1 MSFVHLHCHSEYS
14 LLDGAN
20 RIDDLIKRAQHFEM
34 PALAITDHGNMHA
47 AWEFQEKARKAG
59 VKPILGMEAYVA
71 PGDRRQRGRP
81 APGVKPYYHLV
92 LLARDLVGYRNLV
105 KLTSLGYTEG
115 FYTKPRID
123 RELLAAHS
131 EGLIVSSACLA
142 GEVAGHL
149 MDDRLEQAREAAA
162 WYAELFKGRYYL
174 EVQAHTSEGQAT
186 LNAKILSLGDDL
198 GLPVIATN
206 DAHFLKHEDHDA
218 HDVLLCIGLGKDRHD
233 RDRMKYDD
241 GLYFKSADEI
251 RPFFPGREDVLTNT
265 LAIADAVGVQFAKKY
280 YVPSFP
286 LPAGVETENDLLV
299 QLATAGAKE
308 RYGDPL
314 PQAVQER
321 LDYELGVITKTGYA
335 GYFLITAD
343 FIKAARDRGIP
354 VGPGRG
360 SAAGSLVAYATR
372 ITDVCPLEFDL
383 LFERFLNPE
392 RVSMPDVDVDF
403 CFERRGEV
411 IEYVRQKY
419 GKDSVGQIVTFG
431 TMKSRAAIKD
441 VGRTLGFTPAETD
454 ALAKLIPNAPN
465 HSLTV
470 KEAIEQVPEVKS
482 FYQNDERYRQLLD
495 FAVKL
500 EGLSRHTGVHAA
512 GVVIAPGPLDD
523 FVPICT
529 QATKGSGSDGD
540 ERVIVTQYDMT
551 ALEKA
556 GMLKMD
562 FLGLTTLTVISDTLR
577 NIKERH
583 GIEVTLEE
591 RGFTDEK
598 TYQVLRAGRT
608 GGVFQFESPLATD
621 VLKRM
626 RCDRFDDLVASNAL
640 LRPGPLDAGMH
651 NVYIRRKRG
660 EEPTVYALPEL
671 EPILS
676 NTYGVITYQ
685 EQVMRIA
692 QVLAGISLAEA
703 DVLRKAVGKK
713 DAELIKKELGTF
725 TEKAVAKGYDPKII
739 DELAGQI
746 ETFGRYGFN
755 KCLVGDTEIY
765 DAASGRLVRIA
776 DVFEGRATLG
786 AVATCDVDTLRL
798 GEGRVVDVVDN
809 GIKPVF
815 RLRTESGRE
824 IVATVNHPF
833 LMIDGWRLLDSIT
846 ICEHLAC
853 PSTLPVTGSRVEWP
867 AHEVIALG
875 HLLAEG
881 NLGHPSGVYYDN
893 QDEASV
899 ADFIAAAEQF
909 ANVRCTRTTHKG
921 TASIYTGRIDRT
933 ASNGIFAWARSLD
946 LLGKV
951 ATNKEI
957 PAAAFDLSNAHLG
970 LLLGRMWDGDGH
982 VNAGDRSTYFATS
995 SKRLAHQVQHVLLRL
1010 GILGR
1015 IRQVEFSDRG
1025 GQKTGY
1031 QVFVTGAENL
1041 RPFVELIGMHLVAP
1055 AKRAAMAAM
1064 PLTAEPGPSKDRV
1077 PVGPV
1082 RALARAARASRGET
1096 WEQVE
1101 VGADVSARDLY
1112 PVGTNPAKIGFTRG
1126 VVNRL
1131 AQYFDDAA
1139 LQRLGSSDVLWDRV
1153 VSIEPAGEER
1163 TYDLEIADTHNFV
1176 ANDLVVHNSHSV
1188 AYSVVAYH
1196 TAYLKTHYP
1205 AEFMAALLSS
1215 NIGKTEEIIKYI
1227 AEAREMGLEVLAPDV
1242 NESGWRFTVVGDRRI
1257 RFGLGAIRNVGRGAI
1272 DSLLAARAD
1281 GPFASLYDLCA
1292 RIDLRLCN
1300 KRVFEALIAAGACD
1314 ALGGHRAQLVAA
1326 LDAAISEAALQQ
1338 EEAERG
1344 QGSLFGD
1351 LMAEPEATGNNERSG
1366 APTLPSVPTWT
1377 ESERLQREKEL
1388 LGFYISGHPLEPYRT
1403 ECELFATHTVS
1414 QLGTWTGDKVTIG
1427 VVVTAIRKQ
1436 ISKRSGA
1443 EFARLTVEDFSGS
1456 SEVLVFPEAWGVIAE
1471 RVRPDVPL
1479 LLAGGYS
1486 RKDQD
1491 VESATFIVDTVTR
1504 FAEVRASGEVAVAI
1518 DLAPGLDLPPAIMDD
1533 VRARVEAHEGSA
1545 PLELR
1550 WRDGDGKPVRFRSKS
1565 LTVTASPAILSD
1577 LRALLGADRVRL
1589 VRTGG

>member
-71 PGDRRQRGRP
+71 PGDRRTRGRP

-92 LLARDLVGYRNLV
+92 LLARDITGYRNLV

-123 RELLAAHS
+123 RELLAQYS

-142 GEVAGHL
+142 GEVASHL

-162 WYAELFKGRYYL
+162 WYAELFKDRYYL
-174 EVQAHTSEGQAT
+174 EVQAHTSEGQAA
-186 LNAKILSLGDDL
+186 LNAKVLGLADDL
-198 GLPVIATN
+198 GLPVVATN

-218 HDVLLCIGLGKDRHD
+218 HDVLLCIGLGKDRND

-251 RPFFPGREDVLTNT
+251 RPFFPGRDDVLTNT
-265 LAIADAVGVQFAKKY
+265 LAIADSVDVQFAKKY

-286 LPAGVETENDLLV
+286 LPPGVDTENDLLV
-299 QLATAGAKE
+299 QLATDGAKA

-314 PQAVQER
+314 PAQVQER

-343 FIKAARDRGIP
+343 FIKAARDLGIP

-441 VGRTLGFTPAETD
+441 VGRTLGFTPGETD

-465 HSLTV
+465 NSLTV
-470 KEAIEQVPEVKS
+470 AEAVEQVPEVKQ
-482 FYQNDERYRQLLD
+482 FYQTDPRYRQLLD
-495 FAVKL
+495 FAIKL

-512 GVVIAPGPLDD
+512 GVVIAPGPLDE

-529 QATKGSGSDGD
+529 QASKGAGGDGD

-562 FLGLTTLTVISDTLR
+562 FLGLTTLTVITDTLK
-577 NIKERH
+577 NIKERS
-583 GIEVTLEE
+583 GKEVVLEE
-591 RGFTDEK
+591 RGFSDAE
-598 TYQVLRAGRT
+598 TYRVLRAGRT

-713 DAELIKKELGTF
+713 DAELIKKELGKF
-725 TEKAVAKGYDPKII
+725 TEKSIARGYDPKII
-739 DELAGQI
+739 EELAGQI

-755 KCLVGDTEIY
+755 K
-765 DAASGRLVRIA
+765 
-776 DVFEGRATLG
+776 
-786 AVATCDVDTLRL
+786 
-798 GEGRVVDVVDN
+798 
-809 GIKPVF
+809 
-815 RLRTESGRE
+815 
-824 IVATVNHPF
+824 
-833 LMIDGWRLLDSIT
+833 
-846 ICEHLAC
+846 
-853 PSTLPVTGSRVEWP
+853 
-867 AHEVIALG
+867 
-875 HLLAEG
+875 
-881 NLGHPSGVYYDN
+881 
-893 QDEASV
+893 
-899 ADFIAAAEQF
+899 
-909 ANVRCTRTTHKG
+909 
-921 TASIYTGRIDRT
+921 
-933 ASNGIFAWARSLD
+933 
-946 LLGKV
+946 
-951 ATNKEI
+951 
-957 PAAAFDLSNAHLG
+957 
-970 LLLGRMWDGDGH
+970 
-982 VNAGDRSTYFATS
+982 
-995 SKRLAHQVQHVLLRL
+995 
-1010 GILGR
+1010 
-1015 IRQVEFSDRG
+1015 
-1025 GQKTGY
+1025 
-1031 QVFVTGAENL
+1031 
-1041 RPFVELIGMHLVAP
+1041 
-1055 AKRAAMAAM
+1055 
-1064 PLTAEPGPSKDRV
+1064 
-1077 PVGPV
+1077 
-1082 RALARAARASRGET
+1082 
-1096 WEQVE
+1096 
-1101 VGADVSARDLY
+1101 
-1112 PVGTNPAKIGFTRG
+1112 
-1126 VVNRL
+1126 
-1131 AQYFDDAA
+1131 
-1139 LQRLGSSDVLWDRV
+1139 
-1153 VSIEPAGEER
+1153 
-1163 TYDLEIADTHNFV
+1163 
-1176 ANDLVVHNSHSV
+1176 SHSV

-1215 NIGKTEEIIKYI
+1215 NIGKTEEVIKYI

-1242 NESGWRFTVVGDRRI
+1242 NESGWRFTVVGDTRI

-1272 DSLLAARAD
+1272 DSLLEARAD
-1281 GPFASLYDLCA
+1281 GPFTSLFDLCA
-1292 RIDLRLCN
+1292 RVDLRVFN

-1314 ALGGHRAQLVAA
+1314 GLGGHRAQLLAA
-1326 LDAAISEAALQQ
+1326 LDTAISEAALQQ
-1338 EEAERG
+1338 EEAEKG

-1351 LMAEPEATGNNERSG
+1351 LLGGPVDTADSG
-1366 APTLPSVPTWT
+1366 KKTTAPSLPNTPAWS

-1388 LGFYISGHPLEPYRT
+1388 LGFYISGHPLEKYRT

-1414 QLGTWTGDKVTIG
+1414 QLGTWVSEPVTIG
-1427 VVVTAIRKQ
+1427 VVVTAIKRQ
-1436 ISKRSGA
+1436 FSKKSGN

-1479 LLAGGYS
+1479 LLKGSYS
-1486 RKDQD
+1486 RRDQG
-1491 VESATFIVDTVTR
+1491 VENATFIVNEVQR
-1504 FAEVRASGEVAVAI
+1504 FEEVRASGDLAVAI
-1518 DLAPGLDLPPAIMDD
+1518 DLSSGLDLPAAIMSD
-1533 VRARVEAHEGSA
+1533 VRATVEAHEGSA

-1550 WRDGDGKPVRFRSKS
+1550 WRDGNGQTVRFRSRT
-1565 LTVTASPAILSD
+1565 LRVTASAAILSD
-1577 LRALLGADRVRL
+1577 LRAMLGADRVRL
-1589 VRTGG
+1589 IRAGS